1 MASQESQVM
10 LILRSRVR
18 KIIEAREI
26 TIKQLADDAGLTR
39 EYLSK
44 MLGGHHDCSLVNC
57 EKLANA
63 LGVSVLDLLTP
74 EKNSKKS
81 A

>member
-1 MASQESQVM
+1 MASPESEVM
-10 LILRSRVR
+10 LVLRSRVR
-18 KIIEAREI
+18 KLIEAREM
-26 TIKQLADDAGLTR
+26 TIKQLADEAGLTR

-57 EKLANA
+57 EKLAKA
-63 LGVSVLDLLTP
+63 LHVSVLDLLTP
-74 EKNSKKS
+74 EKNSKKT